1 MGCWEQARLWHWG
14 AELKSRSVH
23 GDGQPSLVSTGQ
35 RPAPWWGHSLLSET
49 HHCPRPTPFHG
60 LLTASPHT
68 QEAPGRPPV
77 QGPRCLPLF
86 SASPA
91 LVPSLSGCFLTIPP
105 RGDLFCLMSRAL
117 FIGPIIRHL
126 ILCLP
131 CPALIVVVVV
141 GDLWVLLWR
150 EQRSGCL
157 QLSSVIELARDR
169 HTVTA

>member
-1 MGCWEQARLWHWG
+1 MDSLPLCPQGRDQPFGGGTAYFLRLIAAPALPHFMG
-14 AELKSRSVH
+14 SSF
-23 GDGQPSLVSTGQ
+23 P
-35 RPAPWWGHSLLSET
+35 P
-49 HHCPRPTPFHG
+49 
-60 LLTASPHT
+60 PHT
-68 QEAPGRPPV
+68 QAALGRPPV

-105 RGDLFCLMSRAL
+105 CRDLFCLMSRAL

-150 EQRSGCL
+150 EQRSRCL
-157 QLSSVIELARDR
+157 QLSSIIELARDR